1 MTEQLAGGRFLAITS
16 IIRLNQ
22 IEVAH
27 DRFIGEDE
35 QDMVSLDNAR
45 RFRETIR
52 ARYPQGAITW
62 AFSYGALTSGLE
74 QFEQLR
80 AYARDCA
87 RMYGDE
93 KTLSTLIQRPVS
105 FESGLNWFQPNKAF
119 ESGFT
124 FPL

>member
-1 MTEQLAGGRFLAITS
+1 MPPAANCSSTNFRRMGMTEQLAGGRFLAITS

-52 ARYPQGAITW
+52 AL
-62 AFSYGALTSGLE
+62 SSGRDNMGV
-74 QFEQLR
+74 QLWR
-80 AYARDCA
+80 AHQQA
-87 RMYGDE
+87 
-93 KTLSTLIQRPVS
+93 
-105 FESGLNWFQPNKAF
+105 
-119 ESGFT
+119 
-124 FPL
+124 